1 MYEMKWGGQ
10 RERPVLWEEVRK
22 AIRFYSEFGLQRDVI
37 VLGLEIVR
45 FAFVKA
51 HSSCYAENGLEGAW
65 VEAPA
70 GLIKVLFHCLA
81 CTTTVSSPLA
91 LGLLDGKAT

>member
-1 MYEMKWGGQ
+1 MVQDEVGRSERQ
-10 RERPVLWEEVRK
+10 RERPVSWEEVRK

-70 GLIKVLFHCLA
+70 GLIKVIFH
-81 CTTTVSSPLA
+81 VSSPLPR
-91 LGLLDGKAT
+91 GLLEGKPT